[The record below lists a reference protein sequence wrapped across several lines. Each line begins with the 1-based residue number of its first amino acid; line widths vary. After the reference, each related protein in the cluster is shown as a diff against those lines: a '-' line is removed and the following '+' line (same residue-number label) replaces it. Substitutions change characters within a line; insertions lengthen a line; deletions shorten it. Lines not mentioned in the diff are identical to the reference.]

1 MINKISLFRKIGDFH
16 KALEICEKLLKNN
29 SNEMIVLYHK
39 SRILKKLNKF
49 SESNVICKE
58 LLDIYPDNGDVL
70 YDMASNFLK
79 LEDIEN
85 FLSTLQKAVNVI
97 PNLKNKSR
105 NNKEFEPFYNDER
118 FLKIVLE

>member
-1 MINKISLFRKIGDFH
+1 
-16 KALEICEKLLKNN
+16 
-29 SNEMIVLYHK
+29 MIVLYHK

-49 SESNVICKE
+49 SESNVICKG
-58 LLDIYPDNGDVL
+58 LLNIYPDNGDVL

-85 FLSTLQKAVNVI
+85 FLLTLQKAIHVI

-105 NNKEFEPFYNDER
+105 NNKEFEPFYNDKR